1 MRRPVPAAVLGLALG
16 AAASCSFTTAT
27 GFTECTADSQCG
39 ASRACRDGYCL
50 PLPERCVRTEGAF
63 DKGDRIPLVAL
74 LPLSTELDG
83 GVRDQS
89 EEQGRNAMSLAV
101 FEAND
106 REGLKG
112 RRFALFT
119 CDTGSDRGELQ
130 KQLRWFVGELQ
141 VPAVITSG
149 SGQTI
154 GAAEEPSRQDA
165 GLLIM
170 SATATSPE
178 LVRYYQ
184 RDFTVWR
191 VAPPDTQQAL
201 VIEQL
206 FRNDAAYMGAQRIA
220 VLHVDSIYGQ
230 GISDALQTRLTLL
243 GRTVTV
249 VPFPENLT
257 DPAQV
262 VSTLATSVQG
272 QPPQAT
278 VLVAFAPEVR
288 TLVSEAAT
296 RPALARANGHRWLLT
311 DSAKDPSIVDAVT
324 LPQLVDALGTA
335 PAQGAGSAFPA
346 FRDRYQARYGVDPNS
361 YSFTSHAYDAMY
373 LVMLSAAWASS
384 GGGPISGPRMNEGMR
399 KITGGA
405 RSYRL
410 LGVDWVGA
418 STDLANGQAID
429 AEGSSGRLDFD
440 YDAGAPKSPYE
451 VWRILPD
458 GGFTTAGIV
467 TP

>member
-1 MRRPVPAAVLGLALG
+1 MRRPVLAVLVGFALG

-74 LPLSTELDG
+74 LPLTETPDG
-83 GVRDQS
+83 GARDES
-89 EEQGRNAMSLAV
+89 ELQGLNAMSLAV

-112 RRFALFT
+112 RRFALYS
-119 CDTGSDRGELQ
+119 CNTGRSRDVLQ
-130 KQLRWFVGELQ
+130 QQLRWFVNELQ

-154 GAAEEPSRQDA
+154 AAAAEPSRADA
-165 GLLIM
+165 GLMIM

-178 LVRYYQ
+178 LVEVYR

-206 FRNDAAYMGAQRIA
+206 FRADAAYMGAQRIG
-220 VLHVDSIYGQ
+220 VLYDDSAYGQ
-230 GISDALQTRLTLL
+230 GLAAATQERLALL
-243 GRTVTV
+243 GRSTRLVQFP
-249 VPFPENLT
+249 VPLT
-257 DPAQV
+257 DPAGIISQLE
-262 VSTLATSVQG
+262 SFA
-272 QPPQAT
+272 PQAT

-288 TLVSEAAT
+288 TLIAEAAT
-296 RPALARANGHRWLLT
+296 RPALTRANGHRWLLT
-311 DSAKDPSIVDAVT
+311 DSSKDPSIIDAAT
-324 LPQLVDALGTA
+324 GPQLADALGTA
-335 PAQGAGSAFPA
+335 PAQGAGSSFSV
-346 FRDRYQARYGVDPNS
+346 FRDRFISRYGADPNN
-361 YSFTSHAYDAMY
+361 YSFTSHSYDGMY
-373 LVMLSAAWASS
+373 LVMLSAAWASG
-384 GGGPISGPRMNEGMR
+384 GGGPISGPRMNDGMR
-399 KITGGA
+399 KLTGGA

-418 STDLANGQAID
+418 SSDLASGQAID